1 MTYESDG
8 RKKTQLATCTQL
20 QSSCSAAGPWAG
32 VTQPPSATEHVA
44 WTCGDDWRGAQAAQQ
59 ADTAAVRALGPAASS
74 SAAHDC
80 RWLNKRASAAMLA
93 H

>member
-8 RKKTQLATCTQL
+8 RKKTQLATCTQ
-20 QSSCSAAGPWAG
+20 QSSCSTAGPWAG
-32 VTQPPSATEHVA
+32 VTQPFSAEHVA
-44 WTCGDDWRGAQAAQQ
+44 SACGDDWQRAQAAQQ

-74 SAAHDC
+74 SAHDC
-80 RWLNKRASAAMLA
+80 RWLNKRASAVMLA